1 MKSKKIYI
9 YHLWVLSAGKR
20 WKRTIFHK
28 MVILR
33 NRSPQFIQT
42 VISLAL
48 LPVEERSPPH
58 NFPNRCKLLADL
70 ISCTFVK
77 ARALNI
83 TGSFMKIGEV
93 IGTAFEITSP
103 PHQPLTGPHQSSNF
117 SRPGNGGC
125 LHTPL
130 PGISLFAS
138 GVGN

>member
-1 MKSKKIYI
+1 
-9 YHLWVLSAGKR
+9 
-20 WKRTIFHK
+20 

-33 NRSPQFIQT
+33 NRSPQFIQ
-42 VISLAL
+42 SSASPSYL
-48 LPVEERSPPH
+48 LRRDHPLTT
-58 NFPNRCKLLADL
+58 FPNRCKLLADL

-103 PHQPLTGPHQSSNF
+103 PPHQPLAGPHQSSNF
-117 SRPGNGGC
+117 SWPGNGGC

-130 PGISLFAS
+130 PGILLFAS

>member
-1 MKSKKIYI
+1 
-9 YHLWVLSAGKR
+9 
-20 WKRTIFHK
+20 

-33 NRSPQFIQT
+33 NRSPQFIQ
-42 VISLAL
+42 SSASPSYL
-48 LPVEERSPPH
+48 LRRDLPLTT
-58 NFPNRCKLLADL
+58 FPNRCKLLADL

-103 PHQPLTGPHQSSNF
+103 PPHQPLAGPHQSSNF
-117 SRPGNGGC
+117 SWPGNGGC

-130 PGISLFAS
+130 PGILLFAS